1 MSFATVIVGHGSRDA
16 DAEATF
22 IRWMDL
28 YRSLHPERTLRH
40 AFLELS
46 PPFIGDVLRKEA
58 AEHEDLVIVPLSLLP
73 AAHVKNDIPLA
84 MADLRLEFPTRQ
96 FIVTQALGLHA
107 ALIQAL
113 QKQIEDRL
121 SAVTDRSEWTLVVV
135 GRGAN
140 DPDANSQLYQ
150 IARVL
155 AESVGMKQL
164 EIAFIGITWPSLE
177 QMLTRLA
184 RLKPKGILLV
194 PYLLFPGVLSTKVAR
209 MFDEFIQQH
218 NWIQGRRVDP
228 LGVTAEL
235 CEAVEDRIAEARGEP
250 RYALPCTTCQYRVP
264 LGKLQEQVGGFK
276 SLLWS
281 VRHQATHQQGKPH
294 QHAHAPIKK
303 HVLVCTNH
311 DCNLKGSTVIAEN
324 LQRYLRKQGMHRQF
338 KVTRTSCLGRCGE
351 GPTVAV
357 YPDGIW
363 YRNVQKDDV
372 EALVEQHLKQD
383 RLLSERI
390 DSIL

>member
-1 MSFATVIVGHGSRDA
+1 MSFATVVVGHGSRDA
-16 DAEATF
+16 EAETAF
-22 IRWMDL
+22 LQWMDL
-28 YRSLHPERTLRH
+28 YRSLHPERAFAH

-46 PPFIGDVLRKEA
+46 PPYIGDVLRQQA
-58 AEHEDLVIVPLSLLP
+58 AEADDIVVVPLSLLP

-84 MADLRLEFPTRQ
+84 ITDLRREFPQQRFT
-96 FIVTQALGLHA
+96 VTPALGLHA

-113 QKQIEDRL
+113 QRQIASSPGIDPR
-121 SAVTDRSEWTLVVV
+121 EWTLLVV
-135 GRGAN
+135 GRGAS

-155 AESVGMKQL
+155 AESAGIRQL
-164 EIAFIGITWPSLE
+164 EIAFIGITWPRIDDVL
-177 QMLTRLA
+177 QRLA
-184 RLKPKGILLV
+184 RLKPKGVIMV
-194 PYLLFPGVLSTKVAR
+194 PYLLFPGVLASRIAQ
-209 MFDEFIQQH
+209 MFDTFLEQH
-218 NWIQGRRVDP
+218 PWIAGQRVGP
-228 LGVTAEL
+228 LGVTAAL
-235 CEAVEDRIAEARGEP
+235 CEAVEDRIAEARGSP
-250 RYALPCTTCQYRVP
+250 RYALPCVSCQYRVP
-264 LGKLQEQVGGFK
+264 LGTLQAQVGGLK

-281 VRHQATHQQGKPH
+281 VRHQATHQQGQPH

-311 DCNLKGSTVIAEN
+311 DCNSKGATVIAEQ
-324 LQRYLRKQGMHRQF
+324 LQRDLRKRSLHRDY

-363 YRNVQKDDV
+363 YRNFQKEDV
-372 EALVEQHLKQD
+372 PTLVEQHLQKD